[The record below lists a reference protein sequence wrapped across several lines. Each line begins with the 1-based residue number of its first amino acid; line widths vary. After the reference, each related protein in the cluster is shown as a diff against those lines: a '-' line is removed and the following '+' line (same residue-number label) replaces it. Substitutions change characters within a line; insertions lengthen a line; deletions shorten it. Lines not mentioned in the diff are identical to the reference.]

1 MNRRTA
7 LAASLAATASIA
19 LPRGAR
25 AAAPVRLATIPID
38 SGAQVIY
45 AAQRGTFKNRGLD
58 TDLQYIGNGAQI
70 VAAVV
75 GGAIDIGYTN
85 VISLAV
91 AHARGLPL
99 VVVAPASLYNSKAPT
114 SALMVANASPIKSA
128 RDCAGKTIGVSSLR
142 SITQYSTEAWLDA
155 NGVDPKSARFI
166 ELEFPE
172 MAPALTQGRIDVGHF
187 AEPFISDA
195 KKVARV
201 LGDSYDAV
209 GANFMISV
217 YVATPAYATANP
229 DVVKRF
235 ADALRETAAWANA
248 HHADSAPLLASA
260 AKMDPATVA
269 SMTRATY
276 AERLTAESL
285 QPNIDVTAKYGGLTA
300 FPAADLLAKP

>member
-7 LAASLAATASIA
+7 IAASLATAASLT
-19 LPRGAR
+19 LPRAAR
-25 AAAPVRLATIPID
+25 AAQPLRLATIPID

-45 AAQRGTFKNRGLD
+45 GVERGTFKNHGLE

-75 GGAIDIGYTN
+75 GGAVDVGYTN

-99 VVVAPASLYNSKAPT
+99 VVVGPASLYTSKAPT
-114 SALMVANASPIKSA
+114 SALMVATGSPIKSA
-128 RDCAGKTIGVSSLR
+128 RDCAGKTIGVSSLK

-155 NGVDPKSARFI
+155 NGGDAKSVRFI

-172 MAPALTQGRIDVGHF
+172 IGPALAQGRIDIGHF
-187 AEPFISDA
+187 AEPFLSDA
-195 KKVARV
+195 KKTARV

-209 GANFMISV
+209 APNFMISI
-217 YVATPAYATANP
+217 YVATPAFVAANA

-235 ADALRETAAWANA
+235 GDALRETAGWANA
-248 HHADSAPLLASA
+248 HRAESGQILAAA

-269 SMTRATY
+269 TMTRATY
-276 AERLTAESL
+276 AEHLTAADL
-285 QPNIDVTAKYGGLTA
+285 QPNIDVTARYGGLAA
-300 FPAADLLAKP
+300 FPAVDLLPKA